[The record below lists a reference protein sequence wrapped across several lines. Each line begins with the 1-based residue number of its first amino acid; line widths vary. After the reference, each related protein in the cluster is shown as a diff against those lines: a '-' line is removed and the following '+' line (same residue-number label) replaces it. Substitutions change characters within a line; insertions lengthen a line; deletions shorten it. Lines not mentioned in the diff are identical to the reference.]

1 MYSLAKLSK
10 LDYNPNTMIKENF
23 GKKKEITYLEQIK
36 EDNIQGYL
44 KKRDFTNDAPLSY
57 NNYADV
63 IAYEIKKKQMFN
75 YVGKK
80 APVYKPYDV
89 PIDAYDFMVNKETFK
104 SVPEY

>member
-1 MYSLAKLSK
+1 MYSLARLGK
-10 LDYNPNTMIKENF
+10 LDYNPNTMIKESNR
-23 GKKKEITYLEQIK
+23 KRDITYLEQIK
-36 EDNIQGYL
+36 EEPMRGYL

-89 PIDAYDFMVNKETFK
+89 PVDAYDFMVHKETFK
-104 SVPEY
+104 PVPEY